1 MRRKKRSKNHKKKK
15 FSFKLVA
22 AFIAFEIVFTGI
34 TAPAILLYGPFE
46 KSKKMFLG
54 TAVGSMNYGWLATTF
69 MKQEE
74 IDKILGTNVQSLEGV
89 LEEQDVS
96 LIEIPVIKD
105 DTIQQLTFKGEHYT
119 GHALI
124 INDPTRVHVGVS
136 SKIGKEG
143 ETTSQIAI
151 NNNAVAAING
161 GAFASD
167 PDQAEWTQNG
177 GLPTGIL
184 MTNGELI
191 FNDRGNLLVDVAAI
205 TEDGTLIVGKRTLS
219 ELQEKKA
226 KEILSFGPVLVQN
239 GKKVSLPD
247 EGTAPR
253 TMIGQRANGAIVLAV
268 LDSSEGSRV
277 TATLA
282 EAQQV
287 MLELECITAT
297 NLDGGKS
304 TTMYYNGEVIN
315 NPSFA
320 LGERTILSGFIV
332 K

>member
-1 MRRKKRSKNHKKKK
+1 MRKKRNNKNNKKKK
-15 FSFKLVA
+15 FNVKLLV
-22 AFIAFEIVFTGI
+22 AFIAFEIAFTGV
-34 TAPAILLYGPFE
+34 TAPLILLYGPFD
-46 KSKKMFLG
+46 KAKKIFLG
-54 TAVGSMNYGWLATTF
+54 SAMSSMNYNWLATTF
-69 MKQEE
+69 MKQEK
-74 IDKILGTNVQSLEGV
+74 IDKILGTNVQSSSEN

-96 LIEIPVIKD
+96 LIEIPAIKD
-105 DTIQQLTFKGEHYT
+105 DTIQQVTFKGEHYT

-124 INDPTRVHVGVS
+124 VNDPTRVCVGVS

-151 NNNAVAAING
+151 NNNAIAAING

-177 GLPTGIL
+177 GIPTGII

-191 FNDRGNLLVDVAAI
+191 FNDRGEQATDVAAM
-205 TEDGTLIVGKRTLS
+205 TKDGTLIVGKRTLS
-219 ELQEKKA
+219 ELQEKDV

-239 GKKVSLPD
+239 GKKVSIP
-247 EGTAPR
+247 EQGTAPR
-253 TMIGQRANGAIVLAV
+253 TMIGQRANGSIVLVV

-277 TATLA
+277 TATLS

-287 MLELECITAT
+287 MLELECVTAT